1 MSKFLKV
8 IVNLFLICA
17 ILVAGALLIPPVMGI
32 STTMIDS
39 SSMDTNLPVGSVTYS
54 QEVNVGDISVGDQ
67 ILVESDVKAYAY
79 VVDSADAGAGKYIGT
94 SVGDPQAE
102 PEEIAVRNVALK
114 VIITVPLIG
123 YVMIAMRSIEGLIII
138 GLVVLFVII
147 LFILSELWRKTEDDD
162 DEYDD
167 DEEDDDEPE
176 VRVATPQKKQKRME
190 PVKEEYQEPTTA
202 FTDNELAKAVA
213 EIKSETD
220 ELPDI
225 ESDQS
230 DRPVEEVQLDC
241 SDIEEDIQ
249 NTDRNSFVP
258 VKRPTKEDI
267 LKKAQAAGEKPEV
280 LEQSGVTIFDYSDL
294 L

>member
-17 ILVAGALLIPPVMGI
+17 ILIAGALLVPPLMGI

-54 QEVNVGDISVGDQ
+54 QEVNVADISVGDE

-79 VVDSADAGAGKYIGT
+79 IVDSADAGAGKYIGT
-94 SVGDPQAE
+94 SVSDSQAE

-114 VIITVPLIG
+114 IIITIPLIG

-147 LFILSELWRKTEDDD
+147 LFILSELWKKTDDD
-162 DEYDD
+162 DEYDGEY
-167 DEEDDDEPE
+167 DEEEE
-176 VRVATPQKKQKRME
+176 EEEIRVATPQKKQRREELEEE
-190 PVKEEYQEPTTA
+190 PYREPTVA
-202 FTDNELAKAVA
+202 LTDNELAQAVA
-213 EIKSETD
+213 EVTNE
-220 ELPDI
+220 EAVV
-225 ESDQS
+225 
-230 DRPVEEVQLDC
+230 VEEFAPVKEVELDC

-249 NTDRNSFVP
+249 NNDRNSFIP
-258 VKRPTKEDI
+258 VKRPSKEDI
-267 LKKAQAAGEKPEV
+267 LKKAQSAGEKPEV
-280 LEQSGVTIFDYSDL
+280 IEQAGVTIIDFSEL

>member
-17 ILVAGALLIPPVMGI
+17 ILVAGALLIPPVVGI

-54 QEVNVGDISVGDQ
+54 QEVNVADISVGDQ

-94 SVGDPQAE
+94 SVSDPQAE

-114 VIITVPLIG
+114 VVITVPLIG

-147 LFILSELWRKTEDDD
+147 LFILSELWRKTEDDEYD
-162 DEYDD
+162 DEYDED
-167 DEEDDDEPE
+167 DEDEPE
-176 VRVATPQKKQKRME
+176 VRVATPQKKQKRQDPE
-190 PVKEEYQEPTTA
+190 SEEYREPTTA
-202 FTDNELAKAVA
+202 LTDNELAKAVA
-213 EIKSETD
+213 EIKNETD
-220 ELPDI
+220 ELP
-225 ESDQS
+225 EVES
-230 DRPVEEVQLDC
+230 DRPVQEVQLDC
-241 SDIEEDIQ
+241 SDIEENIE

-258 VKRPTKEDI
+258 VKRPSKDDI

-280 LEQSGVTIFDYSDL
+280 LELSGVTIFDFSDL